1 MMRRGALLAVLG
13 FVFTVG
19 VLAQEKGVIKGTVTD
34 EASGQPITLPHTW
47 GMVIQIYPSPIEQ
60 PTEWIQ
66 VPVDGEGKYE
76 AKVEAGTYV
85 LRIQPPYS
93 SVRQYLPEWYND
105 TDSANATP
113 IPVSAGEIFSA
124 NIALGTT
131 LPGGPT
137 GKIIG
142 VVIDEVTKE
151 PIENVPIIFYG
162 ADSMKCIPHVA
173 FTGSDGKYEAVL
185 ATGTYL
191 VKAHPISW
199 PLWESGY
206 LPEWYDGVQDVEDA
220 TPVDVGEGSEVAA
233 DFELGKKEPPTPA
246 YITGTVTD
254 EGGSPIDSAVV
265 VITKTIQEM
274 NHIDA
279 ESGPIPGPLDN
290 GLHVEGLGH
299 VQGGVWKGMTDAEGK
314 YKAEVADGNAYLAM
328 AYKKGYA
335 VEFYDNQTNPLL
347 AEVIEVN
354 GDVGGIDFSLELYT
368 APSNS
373 ISGLVRDESAV
384 GVKSR
389 IVLIPTDYG
398 IMHHSV
404 RFGYTDDKGAYSIEN
419 VNEAKYLVLAIPFSD
434 YAPAFYKEGEY
445 GVIHWKDAD
454 IVTVSGN
461 VNGIDIGVV
470 PLGSMGVVS
479 VTGRVVDGQGSPL
492 EGVNVFAMSSAE
504 EVLGYGLTSANGDYA
519 IEGLPV
525 GTFALVADREG
536 YDPAQT
542 SVTVPSGTYSVGNVG
557 MTMKS
562 SGPVTGTETESV
574 PTSYRLDQNYPNPF
588 NPATTI
594 SFEMPATGA
603 ARLTV
608 FNLLGEEVATLVD
621 GLLQAGRHSAVW
633 GGTDFAGRPVSSGLY
648 FYQLT
653 VANESGQPEFSRI
666 LKMMLLK

>member
-1 MMRRGALLAVLG
+1 
-13 FVFTVG
+13 
-19 VLAQEKGVIKGTVTD
+19 
-34 EASGQPITLPHTW
+34 
-47 GMVIQIYPSPIEQ
+47 
-60 PTEWIQ
+60 
-66 VPVDGEGKYE
+66 
-76 AKVEAGTYV
+76 
-85 LRIQPPYS
+85 
-93 SVRQYLPEWYND
+93 
-105 TDSANATP
+105 
-113 IPVSAGEIFSA
+113 
-124 NIALGTT
+124 
-131 LPGGPT
+131 
-137 GKIIG
+137 
-142 VVIDEVTKE
+142 
-151 PIENVPIIFYG
+151 
-162 ADSMKCIPHVA
+162 
-173 FTGSDGKYEAVL
+173 
-185 ATGTYL
+185 
-191 VKAHPISW
+191 
-199 PLWESGY
+199 
-206 LPEWYDGVQDVEDA
+206 
-220 TPVDVGEGSEVAA
+220 VGEGSEVAA
-233 DFELGKKEPPTPA
+233 DFELGKKEPPTWA

-254 EGGSPIDSAVV
+254 DGGSPIENAEV

-274 NHIDA
+274 SHIDA
-279 ESGPIPGPLDN
+279 ESGPIPGPL
-290 GLHVEGLGH
+290 E
-299 VQGGVWKGMTDAEGK
+299 GGVWRGMTNAEGMYTAK
-314 YKAEVADGNAYLAM
+314 VADGNVYLAM

-347 AEVIEVN
+347 ADVIEVN

-404 RFGYTDDKGAYSIEN
+404 RFGYTDDEGAYSIEN

-434 YAPAFYKEGEY
+434 YAPAFYKEGDY

-504 EVLGYGLTSANGDYA
+504 EVLGYGLTSANGEYA

-594 SFEMPATGA
+594 SFEMPAAGA

-608 FNLLGEEVATLVD
+608 FNLLGEEVVTLVD
-621 GLLQAGRHSAVW
+621 GLLQAGHHSAVW